1 MVEEDIQEKEKDT
14 KWTKILKKMNAD
26 DEDTDNENHD
36 ADNTI
41 KNEEDMVSQNVSK
54 TGTGDGL
61 STTDRMSMSLAIS
74 MQWMDRN
81 GVTKEFHEAMQKLAL
96 KILL

>member
-1 MVEEDIQEKEKDT
+1 MVEEDSQEKDT
-14 KWTKILKKMNAD
+14 KWTKLLKKLNS
-26 DEDTDNENHD
+26 DEDDDHDNHD
-36 ADNTI
+36 ADNVT
-41 KNEEDMVSQNVSK
+41 KNEEDMVSQNISK

>member
-61 STTDRMSMSLAIS
+61 STTDRMSYSLAIS
-74 MQWMDRN
+74 LQWMDRY
-81 GVTKEFHEAMQKLAL
+81 GVNKRNS
-96 KILL
+96 

>member
-41 KNEEDMVSQNVSK
+41 KNEEDMVSQNISK

-81 GVTKEFHEAMQKLAL
+81 GVNKR
-96 KILL
+96 IS